1 MNEAILREMI
11 AAEIPKSNDFIEW
24 FLHYFK
30 KHQLRHHQ
38 RDIESFAN
46 YFIGF
51 IRAQTEDLSR
61 YAPPAKCDTP
71 RKVPTAF
78 EGESMGSLRKS
89 SIIDGS
95 GYAASGVS
103 HTSTPVAKGRA
114 LGEPDTA
121 GSREGG
127 HLIARKLFEQHGG
140 GPSNAGEDERQWV
153 GATGTT
159 PKRCPLAQGPPANGC
174 STPRTSL
181 QRVAGI
187 CSTPPPPTGSD
198 VSRGSNLMTS
208 YTSTPIQHS
217 GGGRGKPTAQYGA
230 SRNGS
235 LEVSQPSPSATN
247 GSQRCT
253 EVSGVSDGGG
263 GGGGGGRRSKTGSP
277 CLGDFIVT
285 HSMKSQK
292 SHRRSPLT
300 GANLS
305 AELCGQGLASP
316 STQSHNSSLFQEQD
330 FPQLSMASVTSTPK
344 KDPIEED
351 QKRRV
356 SILQRSEPSEATSTG
371 KKVTRGRR
379 IAPTTVSRTVSARHD
394 FTSSSLKS
402 ENNLVSI
409 ASTEQEPTVEDP
421 RGMLRRLKDE
431 IRTDFEAEQAQQ
443 RRAVRAKQ
451 SLQSSFGQLEAISP
465 LVEPPAADRP
475 TCGNESHTDTSSRNL
490 LVIEFA
496 KVTQKAT
503 IDRLVAVFALL
514 MDLNLVPNVLNELA
528 YLINL
533 VSTERFAPVEPPP
546 ADTDLTG
553 VLRCPHNCV
562 YFAAEVLYRQRMLLA
577 LLDSTSLRVV
587 VENEQLAALQAKLN
601 GFLGE
606 ALAQKVKLETAA
618 LQQAAN
624 SSDLVANSSITN
636 VFYQQEND
644 TKDHF
649 PSVKEFGAFNKQ
661 RDSFYTIL
669 RIWESEH
676 LSPSWEFEAKLGP
689 KVRAMLDILQHPI
702 NMAHLAKLFS
712 AQLIISFNFDNSASE
727 LQMVLPSIDLTKL
740 SKLRQ
745 RLVAP
750 SIFSTQYLFPGSQTF
765 FRDFIVA
772 SEKHAMFIEQLKAVL
787 IHELL
792 QMNGSSYDI
801 FSIADA
807 TNKNRIE
814 YVVRPETIATMRV
827 LAKFIGFIIARPFQ
841 YEGCRST
848 IVENRQIELRNTLL
862 PLFDVKPILLRS
874 VVDRKLVITVPWLVQ
889 YLSMLDAVT
898 LRLRYYEELFH
909 MLRDIYQAT
918 AMCGLSANRQLFIIP
933 TSKFIVRSCLDW
945 LFDQSNVPEEYFNS
959 SESSDE
965 PSMHVEQLAMERY
978 GTVEH
983 LTESSANVAPI
994 ANRKSIKPNDPTIPE
1009 VVFNPLLEA
1018 VLSAACPFLADFRVS
1033 VMPSKVEKA
1042 VSRTGRYRHITTR
1055 YSGVVTPQAAT
1066 ASEALPTPPLE
1077 TSTANLSSKSF
1088 GQSGHNHSK
1097 SGPANVQ
1104 QRLIEA
1110 FLQSQSHSVRRTV
1123 EFIVERTTSAVI
1135 KDFQM
1140 MHLLPKKKAV
1150 TDQIATVR
1158 TGNVHYVRQ
1167 QIYNICSE
1175 ALASV
1180 NGTWEGNVPKM
1191 LSKRISDS
1199 LDALLPAETIASVRT
1214 MCKNIALDKSLQKTN
1229 EWRQSYM
1236 SDLGTY
1242 AGEMCTDVQSEADS
1256 IMASRTQQNREQQ
1269 QPAEKA
1275 ASGTVGNEIGLSI
1288 SANSTIVPSVLYGK
1302 LQLLVNYASCKPTL
1316 LTLDELSQLLAE
1328 TLAFLDEPGHTMTPA
1343 MNRMLAYMLLQLFV
1357 LLVKS
1362 RCDLSVPELLQ
1373 AAITV
1378 WKHPKMAKHCSPP
1391 LAEPEET
1398 STLPVS
1404 PSHERSFGYP
1414 AQIEQFRQKQRQ
1426 QDADYIFSHLVSN
1439 RIIRMLEEN
1448 TDPSANYNSYAEF
1461 ITGLLNAQLITISL
1475 LNEQFVAIFNEE
1487 WPKPTLDRVSA
1498 VINRVL
1504 HKKGHAKKPGHNVDD
1519 SQSEMFMELLSD
1531 LARDITEF

>member
-1 MNEAILREMI
+1 MACQHISSRPLPRSI
-11 AAEIPKSNDFIEW
+11 HLTYPCFSPW
-24 FLHYFK
+24 P
-30 KHQLRHHQ
+30 
-38 RDIESFAN
+38 N
-46 YFIGF
+46 YRLPFPF
-51 IRAQTEDLSR
+51 VRSSLSR
-61 YAPPAKCDTP
+61 YAPPTKCDTP
-71 RKVPTAF
+71 RKVLTAF

-103 HTSTPVAKGRA
+103 HTSTPVAEGRA

-121 GSREGG
+121 GSPGGG

-140 GPSNAGEDERQWV
+140 GGLSNAGEEERQWV
-153 GATGTT
+153 GT
-159 PKRCPLAQGPPANGC
+159 PKRCPLAQGTLANGC
-174 STPRTSL
+174 STPRSSL
-181 QRVAGI
+181 QRVPGI
-187 CSTPPPPTGSD
+187 YSTPPPPTGSD
-198 VSRGSNLMTS
+198 VSRGSSLMMS
-208 YTSTPIQHS
+208 NTSTPIHS
-217 GGGRGKPTAQYGA
+217 GGRGKPTAQYGA

-235 LEVSQPSPSATN
+235 LEVSQPSPGAAN
-247 GSQRCT
+247 GSQRC
-253 EVSGVSDGGG
+253 ESFRSAAEASGVSDVG

-292 SHRRSPLT
+292 GHRRSPLA
-300 GANLS
+300 GANHS
-305 AELCGQGLASP
+305 VEQGGQVLASP
-316 STQSHNSSLFQEQD
+316 STHSHNSSLFQEQD

-344 KDPIEED
+344 KVPIEED

-356 SILQRSEPSEATSTG
+356 SILQRSEPSETTSTG

-402 ENNLVSI
+402 ENNLVAI

-443 RRAVRAKQ
+443 LRVVRAKQ
-451 SLQSSFGQLEAISP
+451 SLHSSFGQLEAISP
-465 LVEPPAADRP
+465 LVETPATDRP
-475 TCGNESHTDTSSRNL
+475 IGVNESLDVCSRNL

-496 KVTQKAT
+496 KVTHKAT

-533 VSTERFAPVEPPP
+533 VSTERFAPLEPEPTS
-546 ADTDLTG
+546 ADISADLSG
-553 VLRCPHNCV
+553 VLRNPHNCV

-587 VENEQLAALQAKLN
+587 VENEQLAALQSKLN

-661 RDSFYTIL
+661 RDSFYNIL

-772 SEKHAMFIEQLKAVL
+772 SEKHPMFIEQLKAVL

-827 LAKFIGFIIARPFQ
+827 LAKFVGFIIARPFQ

-889 YLSMLDAVT
+889 YLSMLDVVT

-918 AMCGLSANRQLFIIP
+918 AMCGSSANRLLFIIP

-959 SESSDE
+959 SESCEE
-965 PSMHVEQLAMERY
+965 PPVHVEQLAMER
-978 GTVEH
+978 
-983 LTESSANVAPI
+983 
-994 ANRKSIKPNDPTIPE
+994 DPKIPE
-1009 VVFNPLLEA
+1009 IVFNPLLEA
-1018 VLSAACPFLADFRVS
+1018 ILSAACPFLADFRVS

-1055 YSGVVTPQAAT
+1055 YSGVVTPQAAKV
-1066 ASEALPTPPLE
+1066 SEALPTPPE

-1150 TDQIATVR
+1150 TAEIAAVP
-1158 TGNVHYVRQ
+1158 TGNVHFVRQ

-1175 ALASV
+1175 AFAAV
-1180 NGTWEGNVPKM
+1180 NGTWEGDVPKM

-1236 SDLGTY
+1236 ADL
-1242 AGEMCTDVQSEADS
+1242 ELFCRSSVQSEADS
-1256 IMASRTQQNREQQ
+1256 IMSSRAQQNRDHQH
-1269 QPAEKA
+1269 QPSEKA
-1275 ASGTVGNEIGLSI
+1275 ASGAAGNEIGLSI
-1288 SANSTIVPSVLYGK
+1288 SADSTIVPSVLYGK
-1302 LQLLVNYASCKPTL
+1302 LQLLVNYASCKPAL
-1316 LTLDELSQLLAE
+1316 LTLDELARLFAE
-1328 TLAFLDEPGHTMTPA
+1328 TRAFLDEPGLTMTTA
-1343 MNRMLAYMLLQLFV
+1343 MNRMLAYMLLQLFI

-1378 WKHPKMAKHCSPP
+1378 WKHPKMTKHCSPP
-1391 LAEPEET
+1391 QSEPEET
-1398 STLPVS
+1398 PTLPVS
-1404 PSHERSFGYP
+1404 PTHERSFGYP
-1414 AQIEQFRQKQRQ
+1414 AQIEQFRRKQKQ

-1461 ITGLLNAQLITISL
+1461 ITGLLDAELITISL
-1475 LNEQFVAIFNEE
+1475 LNEQFVTIFNEE

-1504 HKKGHAKKPGHNVDD
+1504 HKKGHSKKPGHNVDD